1 MRRFLLLDD
10 LVAHY
15 RRYAVQARLQ
25 LAVFE
30 IEEVLTSWL
39 EKIQAPA
46 TMRGTGRILDALYA
60 WSQDVS
66 VKREL
71 ERIFVLPRAD
81 ASVFIL

>member
-39 EKIQAPA
+39 EKIRFFAEVW
-46 TMRGTGRILDALYA
+46 GK
-60 WSQDVS
+60 VS
-66 VKREL
+66 
-71 ERIFVLPRAD
+71 
-81 ASVFIL
+81 

>member
-60 WSQDVS
+60 WS
-66 VKREL
+66 
-71 ERIFVLPRAD
+71 
-81 ASVFIL
+81 